1 MRTDA
6 SSTNLLDA
14 QAWGA
19 SGWTF
24 LHACVF
30 SYPERDPTA
39 AMRQSAFWL
48 LRSLDHML
56 PCEKCAEHYRYAT
69 RHVTSPQH
77 NVFNTRSA
85 LSRFYVDLHNDV
97 NERLS
102 KPIVSYDKVERAYA
116 NNTKCPPDGS
126 SDHRFARVL
135 LSATLLV
142 GVFASLIVSAS
153 IFRVGA
159 FGVAR
164 TRGVRSRRV

>member
-1 MRTDA
+1 MS
-6 SSTNLLDA
+6 SSTNLLDT

-48 LRSLDHML
+48 LRSLDYML
-56 PCEKCAEHYRYAT
+56 PCEKCAEHYRDAT

-77 NVFNTRSA
+77 PVFNTRNTLA
-85 LSRFYVDLHNDV
+85 RFYVDLHNDV

-102 KPIVSYDKVERAYA
+102 KPIVSYDTVERAYT
-116 NNTKCPPDGS
+116 NSTKCPPDGS
-126 SDHRFARVL
+126 FDNRFARAL
-135 LSATLLV
+135 LSAVLFV
-142 GVFASLIVSAS
+142 GIFASLVVSVS
-153 IFRVGA
+153 ILRVKTIG
-159 FGVAR
+159 
-164 TRGVRSRRV
+164 GVRTGAVRPKGE